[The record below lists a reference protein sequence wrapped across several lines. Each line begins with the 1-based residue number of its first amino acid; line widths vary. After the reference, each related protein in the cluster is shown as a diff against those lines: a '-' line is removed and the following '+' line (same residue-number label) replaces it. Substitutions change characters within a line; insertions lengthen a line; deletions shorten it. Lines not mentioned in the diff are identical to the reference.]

1 MSLLSDIK
9 FLIRKYVKNPFII
22 TAGAYLLWRYIQ
34 KQKKK
39 SKKENLMES
48 IKVIEDSDKYQIIY
62 NKNLNKYILHI
73 NNRVFTSDDVNS
85 LKKMVR

>member
-39 SKKENLMES
+39 SKKENLIES

-62 NKNLNKYILHI
+62 DKNLNKYILHI